1 MISVLISYNLPFFGT
16 QPILFTRPKFKLFK
30 LANIFPRAAKA
41 YNFVA
46 QCSAARVSHVD
57 HSGLKTRLAHIYF
70 H

>member
-1 MISVLISYNLPFFGT
+1 MISFLTSYNLAFFGT
-16 QPILFTRPKFKLFK
+16 QPILFTRRKFKLFK

-46 QCSAARVSHVD
+46 QRS
-57 HSGLKTRLAHIYF
+57 LKTRLAHIYF

>member
-1 MISVLISYNLPFFGT
+1 MISFLTSYNLPFFGT
-16 QPILFTRPKFKLFK
+16 QAILFTRPKFKLFK

-46 QCSAARVSHVD
+46 QRSARIALD
-57 HSGLKTRLAHIYF
+57 HSGLKTRWAQIYF